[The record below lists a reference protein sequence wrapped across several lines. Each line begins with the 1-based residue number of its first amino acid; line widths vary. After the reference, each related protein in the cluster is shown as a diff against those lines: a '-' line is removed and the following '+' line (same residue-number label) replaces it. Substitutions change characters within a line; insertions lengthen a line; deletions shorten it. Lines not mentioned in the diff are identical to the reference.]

1 MSVDV
6 LAISDEEL
14 QRIKTDKITE
24 TKRLTDWVKEPSIN
38 ELKHDLTQAK
48 NSLSDYVA
56 KLDNWVNLY
65 NAPKFG
71 DSKHKGS
78 RIVPKLVRKQAEW
91 NAPALSEPFL
101 STTELFDVRALT
113 FEDVPRAKQNAL
125 ILNNQFNTKLNK
137 VKLVDKVIRQLV
149 KHGSCI
155 VRTGW
160 EYQEKEVE
168 EYVEEF
174 EYSVVEQPMVN
185 PMDMMTQMGGME
197 QPQDGG
203 TPLEQEPSEF
213 DLLSQEYEKL
223 AQLRQAEPDTYEQ
236 LPSELKAGFE
246 MSEQE
251 GQLIKAVSIGFKKE
265 KVVKPIS
272 NKPTAEICNIKNIYI
287 DPTCKDD
294 IDKAQFIIHAYE
306 SSLSDLKKSG
316 QYKNIDTLSELV
328 SNKDWSIHDTS
339 DFMFADKAR
348 RKLVVY
354 EYWGYWDIHGKGE
367 TTAIVA
373 TWVGDTLI
381 RLEEN
386 PFPDGKPPFV
396 IFNYIPE
403 DDSVYGIPN
412 AEILEDNQ
420 NILGAVM
427 RGTIDLMG
435 KSANSQTGYAKNF
448 LDATNKAKFM
458 KGQDYEYNQ
467 NFDPR
472 VHVHQHK
479 YPEIPN
485 SAMNII
491 AMMNNE
497 AESLSGVKAFSGTG
511 ISASNLGDVAVGVRG
526 VLDAVSKREMSILR
540 RISDGF
546 IALGRKIISMNSEFL
561 SEEEVV
567 RITNNEF
574 VKVRR
579 DDLAGEFDLVLTIST
594 AEADDAK
601 AKEIAFMLQ
610 TIGNSQ
616 GQELNQMML
625 SEIFELRKMPD
636 LAKQVREY
644 KAEPDPMAQKM
655 QELEIAKLEAEIEM
669 MKAEAME
676 RQAKAQVQMA
686 KVGVEEARAESL
698 QGDADNKVLDF
709 MERDSG
715 MKHQQDLAKQAM
727 INQGSLEREQLRAD
741 NQLNMVNQKQMND
754 LTNQIV
760 SQELSPHDKFQQM
773 GINQ

>member
-1 MSVDV
+1 MSVNV

-14 QRIKTDKITE
+14 QGIKADKINQTN
-24 TKRLTDWVKEPSIN
+24 KLTNWVKEPSIN
-38 ELKHDLTQAK
+38 DLKHDLTQAK
-48 NSLSDYVA
+48 SSQSAYVA
-56 KLDNWVNLY
+56 KLDNWINLY

-78 RIVPKLVRKQAEW
+78 RVVPKLVRKQAEW

-113 FEDVPRAKQNAL
+113 FEDVPKAKQNAL

-149 KHGSCI
+149 KQGSCI

-160 EYQEKEVE
+160 QYHEKEVE
-168 EYVEEF
+168 EDVEEF
-174 EYSVVEQPMVN
+174 EYSVVEQPMIISE
-185 PMDMMTQMGGME
+185 E
-197 QPQDGG
+197 QSR
-203 TPLEQEPSEF
+203 EPSEY
-213 DLLSQEYEKL
+213 DLLIHEYEKL
-223 AQLRQAEPDTYEQ
+223 AQLRQTEPDTYEQ

-246 MSEQE
+246 MSKQQ
-251 GQLIKAVSIGFKKE
+251 GQLIKAVSIGFRKE
-265 KVVKPIS
+265 KVIKPIS
-272 NKPTAEICNIKNIYI
+272 NKPTVQICNIKNVYI

-306 SSLSDLKKSG
+306 ASLSDLKKSG
-316 QYKNIDTLSELV
+316 QYQNIDTLSELIN
-328 SNKDWSIHDTS
+328 NKDWSIHDTS
-339 DFMFADKAR
+339 DFIFADKAR
-348 RKLVVY
+348 AKLAVY
-354 EYWGYWDIHGKGE
+354 EYWGYWDIHGNGE

-373 TWVGDTLI
+373 TWVADTLI

-396 IFNYIPE
+396 MFNYIPE

-448 LDATNKAKFM
+448 LDATNKTKFI

-497 AESLSGVKAFSGTG
+497 AESLSGVKAFSSTG

-546 IALGRKIISMNSEFL
+546 IALGRKIISMNGEFL

-567 RITNNEF
+567 RITNSEF

-594 AEADDAK
+594 AEADDTK

-686 KVGVEEARAESL
+686 KVSTEQARADNL
-698 QGDADNKVLDF
+698 QSDADNKVLDF
-709 MERDSG
+709 MERDGG
-715 MKHQQDLAKQAM
+715 MKHQHDLDKQAL
-727 INQGSLEREQLRAD
+727 INQGNLEREQLRAD
-741 NQLNMVNQKQMND
+741 NQLNMINQKQMND

-760 SQELSPHDKFQQM
+760 SQELTQQDEFQQM

>member
-1 MSVDV
+1 MSVNV

-14 QRIKTDKITE
+14 QGIKADKINQTN
-24 TKRLTDWVKEPSIN
+24 KLTNWVKEPSIN
-38 ELKHDLTQAK
+38 DLKHDLTQAK
-48 NSLSDYVA
+48 SSQSAYVA
-56 KLDNWVNLY
+56 KLDNWINLY

-78 RIVPKLVRKQAEW
+78 RVVPKLVRKQAEW

-113 FEDVPRAKQNAL
+113 FEDVPKAKQNAL

-149 KHGSCI
+149 KQGSCI

-160 EYQEKEVE
+160 QYHEKEVE
-168 EYVEEF
+168 EDVEEF
-174 EYSVVEQPMVN
+174 EYSVVEQPMIISE
-185 PMDMMTQMGGME
+185 E
-197 QPQDGG
+197 QS
-203 TPLEQEPSEF
+203 QEPSEY
-213 DLLSQEYEKL
+213 DLLIHEYEKL

-246 MSEQE
+246 MSKQQ
-251 GQLIKAVSIGFKKE
+251 GQLIKAVSIGFRKE
-265 KVVKPIS
+265 KVIKPIS
-272 NKPTAEICNIKNIYI
+272 NKPTVQICNIKNVYI

-306 SSLSDLKKSG
+306 ASLSDLKKSG
-316 QYKNIDTLSELV
+316 QYQNIDTLSELIN
-328 SNKDWSIHDTS
+328 NKDWSIHNTS

-348 RKLVVY
+348 AKLAVY
-354 EYWGYWDIHGKGE
+354 EYWGYWDIHGNGE

-373 TWVGDTLI
+373 TWVADTLI

-448 LDATNKAKFM
+448 LDATNKTKFI

-497 AESLSGVKAFSGTG
+497 AESLSGLKHS
-511 ISASNLGDVAVGVRG
+511 
-526 VLDAVSKREMSILR
+526 
-540 RISDGF
+540 
-546 IALGRKIISMNSEFL
+546 
-561 SEEEVV
+561 
-567 RITNNEF
+567 
-574 VKVRR
+574 
-579 DDLAGEFDLVLTIST
+579 LVL
-594 AEADDAK
+594 
-601 AKEIAFMLQ
+601 
-610 TIGNSQ
+610 
-616 GQELNQMML
+616 
-625 SEIFELRKMPD
+625 
-636 LAKQVREY
+636 V
-644 KAEPDPMAQKM
+644 
-655 QELEIAKLEAEIEM
+655 
-669 MKAEAME
+669 
-676 RQAKAQVQMA
+676 
-686 KVGVEEARAESL
+686 SL
-698 QGDADNKVLDF
+698 PV
-709 MERDSG
+709 
-715 MKHQQDLAKQAM
+715 
-727 INQGSLEREQLRAD
+727 
-741 NQLNMVNQKQMND
+741 
-754 LTNQIV
+754 T
-760 SQELSPHDKFQQM
+760 
-773 GINQ
+773 